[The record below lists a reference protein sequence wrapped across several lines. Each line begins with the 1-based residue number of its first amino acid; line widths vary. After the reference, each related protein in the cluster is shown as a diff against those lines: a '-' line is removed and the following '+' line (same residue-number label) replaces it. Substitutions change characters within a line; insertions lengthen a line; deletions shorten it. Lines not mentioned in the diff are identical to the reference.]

1 FLSPSTPVNDVFKVN
16 FTASNSPQSR
26 SFLLTPVDDTRFGE
40 PDEVATLS
48 LAAVSDGRVVF
59 GSNAQLIIE
68 DDEGFGVII
77 VGFLDQEYTFF
88 ENGPNLALVQVGRN
102 IDSGPA
108 FRVEMTAA
116 KPSSPS
122 QFIIPSA
129 IPSDLAS
136 NVTFIPNGN
145 NREAIALDLRD
156 DQTALEDDEFVTLT
170 LSLPSASNI
179 SVGGTVNGVTYY
191 SSARVTVK
199 DNDFVTL
206 GIDGTTS
213 RSLFEGD
220 SIDVCVSKDT
230 VTARVVNFLLTALPG
245 SAGPEDFSPITVQN
259 GQLQRSSTSPVCF
272 PFSAVEDSL
281 SDDGESFSVALSSGD
296 SFPTGPGGLQIGSDR
311 VGVTILE
318 RIATPPSLPPGIIVE
333 DTVIGDPLFTVPLPA
348 SAGHLCYEIRGVAD
362 QFFNFI
368 SDECVSVNA
377 HYSERSPL
385 PGETRQ
391 LHIIDQIAIR
401 AVDNANDC
409 INILVDR
416 NGCVTTANR
425 ETISNAYN
433 KGGVTV
439 SAADNRVVVGVPN
452 CGDLDLE
459 MEVVCET
466 RNGVEMI
473 RFEVMRGHNLRDTS
487 HGLLDTFT
495 DTPVIPSS
503 SPENVSSG
511 MFQYQPK
518 SSLVT

>member
-1 FLSPSTPVNDVFKVN
+1 MCSCSH
-16 FTASNSPQSR
+16 A
-26 SFLLTPVDDTRFGE
+26 
-40 PDEVATLS
+40 
-48 LAAVSDGRVVF
+48 
-59 GSNAQLIIE
+59 
-68 DDEGFGVII
+68 
-77 VGFLDQEYTFF
+77 
-88 ENGPNLALVQVGRN
+88 
-102 IDSGPA
+102 
-108 FRVEMTAA
+108 
-116 KPSSPS
+116 
-122 QFIIPSA
+122 
-129 IPSDLAS
+129 
-136 NVTFIPNGN
+136 
-145 NREAIALDLRD
+145 
-156 DQTALEDDEFVTLT
+156 
-170 LSLPSASNI
+170 
-179 SVGGTVNGVTYY
+179 
-191 SSARVTVK
+191 
-199 DNDFVTL
+199 
-206 GIDGTTS
+206 
-213 RSLFEGD
+213 
-220 SIDVCVSKDT
+220 
-230 VTARVVNFLLTALPG
+230 
-245 SAGPEDFSPITVQN
+245 
-259 GQLQRSSTSPVCF
+259 
-272 PFSAVEDSL
+272 
-281 SDDGESFSVALSSGD
+281 
-296 SFPTGPGGLQIGSDR
+296 
-311 VGVTILE
+311 
-318 RIATPPSLPPGIIVE
+318 

-487 HGLLDTFT
+487 HGLLGMLILCTYCNSMLMWNGLLHSTRALPRTEQWEGPMYVNADIILLS
-495 DTPVIPSS
+495 VSIPRHL
-503 SPENVSSG
+503 
-511 MFQYQPK
+511 Y
-518 SSLVT
+518 